1 MMNSSKA
8 MGVSMALT
16 AIPQDPLAW
25 TPELAT
31 DDAHL
36 PWLGFFFRMGFLA
49 GDIYAR
55 STR

>member
-31 DDAHL
+31 DDARL
-36 PWLGFFFRMGFLA
+36 PWLGFFFGWDF
-49 GDIYAR
+49 
-55 STR
+55 

>member
-1 MMNSSKA
+1 MFPWQC
-8 MGVSMALT
+8 
-16 AIPQDPLAW
+16 PQDPLAW

-31 DDAHL
+31 DDARL

-49 GDIYAR
+49 GDIYAG